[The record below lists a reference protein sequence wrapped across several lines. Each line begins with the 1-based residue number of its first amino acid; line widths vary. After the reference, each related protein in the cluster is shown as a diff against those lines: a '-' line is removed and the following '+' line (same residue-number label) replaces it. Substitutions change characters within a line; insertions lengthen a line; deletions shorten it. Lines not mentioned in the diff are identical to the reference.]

1 VKVTLSRSDK
11 GSGVALTFYS
21 TDGKTFST
29 YSAPFMFSAPSGTHT
44 LTYYSQDVA
53 GNMESKHSQT
63 FVIKL
68 PTTVTKVTSSLN
80 PSPFGLNATFT
91 AKVTASSG
99 GVPTGL
105 VNFRDGS
112 TVIGTASL
120 SNGQA
125 VLVTK
130 ALRTGSHAIT
140 AVYLGGSATGS
151 TSAALTQTV
160 KKAATAI
167 TLASSLNPSTHG
179 HSVTFTATVTTASLG
194 ALSGTVTFKN
204 GTATLG
210 TAGVNTSTHKATF
223 ATSGLTVG
231 TRLITAVY
239 SGNTNLNGSTS
250 AALNQIVK

>member
-29 YSAPFMFSAPSGTHT
+29 YSPPFTFSAPSGTYT

-53 GNMESKHSQT
+53 GNVESKHTQT

-80 PSPFGLNATFT
+80 PSTFGLNVMFA
-91 AKVTASSG
+91 AKVAASSG
-99 GVPTGL
+99 GAPTGL

-120 SNGQA
+120 RNGQA

-130 ALRTGSHAIT
+130 ALRAGSHAIT
-140 AVYLGGSATGS
+140 AVYLGGSAKGS
-151 TSAALTQTV
+151 TSAALTETV
-160 KKAATAI
+160 NKAAATT

-179 HSVTFTATVTTASLG
+179 HSVTFTATVTAQSGASV
-194 ALSGTVTFKN
+194 SGTVTFKN
-204 GTATLG
+204 GTATMG
-210 TAGVNTSTHKATF
+210 TASVNTSTHKAMF
-223 ATSGLTVG
+223 AMSGLAVG
-231 TRLITAVY
+231 TRSITAVY

-250 AALNQIVK
+250 RALNQIVK